1 MNVWTYEHAW
11 TTGRWCLYHVCT
23 TFPKPECFHTH
34 EREDNFF
41 FRKKKQSRLRSLF
54 LHSVLST
61 RAMATQENLPILP
74 YDLKLRVLIIGRAN
88 AGKTSILQRVC
99 NTTESPVIY
108 SVDPSGDRKQ
118 VRTRPWWHSR
128 SKCMARFN
136 SNLRWRLGRL
146 ILQVVGD
153 GWSQRSCLC
162 SVGSMTL
169 ITN

>member
-1 MNVWTYEHAW
+1 MNMHEQSVPVVS
-11 TTGRWCLYHVCT
+11 RCLYHVCT
-23 TFPKPECFHTH
+23 T
-34 EREDNFF
+34 RNS
-41 FRKKKQSRLRSLF
+41 FRTKGTEQSRLRLS
-54 LHSVLST
+54 HSVLST
-61 RAMATQENLPILP
+61 LAMATQENLPLLP
-74 YDLKLRVLIIGRAN
+74 DDLKFRVLIIGRAN

-99 NTTESPVIY
+99 DTTESPVIY

-153 GWSQRSCLC
+153 G
-162 SVGSMTL
+162 
-169 ITN
+169 